1 MALRLANTERL
12 AERMRAEAAR
22 ESERRLEA
30 DLDATKGLVKLG
42 LLFARKGDLKPVLTA
57 VVDAAITICGAD
69 FGNVQLLDADS
80 AELRI
85 VAQRG
90 FPKWW
95 IEFWN
100 TTCEGRGGCGTAL
113 EQGRPVIVE
122 DVEQS
127 PIFAGTRALRMQLKA
142 GVRAVQSTPLL
153 SRSGKVLGMFSTHY
167 KTAHRPDERTLGL
180 LDLLARQASD
190 LIERA
195 QAEEKL
201 NQLNATLER
210 RVAERTEELARVN
223 QLLRCSEQALA
234 AFFSEA
240 PLGLLWVAPDGHIVR
255 ANQAQAALLG
265 CSFGE
270 LLCRNLAEF
279 CTDRETVFTMLR
291 ELAEGKSIQEHPL
304 RLLRRD
310 CSIRHVLVDANGAWR
325 DRMLT
330 HSRWFLRDVSQRV
343 ELEREI
349 LDIGERVR
357 RQIGHDLHDD
367 LCQQLT
373 SIEYLGRALERQLSA
388 NSQVCAER
396 ARELGSLTRQAIAY
410 TRELSHTMSPVELVT
425 DGLAAALKHLAARTK
440 RLFHIDCRFRGDSGV
455 LLDDSAVLT
464 NLYRIAQEAT
474 QNAIKHGK
482 ARRIQIGLTEKEGRI
497 FLRVRDDG
505 VGVPLKLRKKNG
517 FGLRIMDYRAS
528 ALGGSLT
535 VQKPKSGGTSLV
547 CSIPKALTIPIK
559 QQPRAGYVR

>member
-1 MALRLANTERL
+1 MSKCATDIEPLAP
-12 AERMRAEAAR
+12 RMRAGAARANEEPYRLLFELNPNPMFIFDESTLRFLVVNEAAVNLYGWSRAEFLDMTVKEVRPPEDAPTLTAKLALLRGSQAAFAGEWRHRKKDGTAFDVEVTISCLQFQGRDARLTMVKDITERKRAEQALR

-57 VVDAAITICGAD
+57 VVDAAIAICGAD

-80 AELRI
+80 GELRI

-100 TTCEGRGGCGTAL
+100 TTPKGHGGCGTAL
-113 EQGRPVIVE
+113 EQGRRVIVE

-142 GVRAVQSTPLL
+142 GVRAVQSTPLV

-167 KTAHRPDERTLGL
+167 RTAHRPDERTLGL

-210 RVAERTEELARVN
+210 RVAARTEELTRVN
-223 QLLRCSEQALA
+223 QLLRSSEQALA
-234 AFFSEA
+234 DFFSEA
-240 PLGLLWVAPDGHIVR
+240 PLGLLWLAPDGHIVR

-265 CSFGE
+265 CRFQE
-270 LLCRNLAEF
+270 LLGRNLAEF
-279 CTDRETVFTMLR
+279 CTDPEVASAMLR
-291 ELAEGKSIQEHPL
+291 ELARGKSIQEHPL
-304 RLLRRD
+304 RLLHRD
-310 CSIRHVLVDANGAWR
+310 CSIRHVLVDANGAWQ
-325 DRMLT
+325 DRKLT

-349 LDIGERVR
+349 LAIGEGVR

-373 SIEYLGRALERQLSA
+373 SIEYLGRALERQLGA

-396 ARELGSLTRQAIAY
+396 ARELGSLTR
-410 TRELSHTMSPVELVT
+410 
-425 DGLAAALKHLAARTK
+425 
-440 RLFHIDCRFRGDSGV
+440 
-455 LLDDSAVLT
+455 
-464 NLYRIAQEAT
+464 
-474 QNAIKHGK
+474 
-482 ARRIQIGLTEKEGRI
+482 
-497 FLRVRDDG
+497 
-505 VGVPLKLRKKNG
+505 
-517 FGLRIMDYRAS
+517 
-528 ALGGSLT
+528 
-535 VQKPKSGGTSLV
+535 
-547 CSIPKALTIPIK
+547 
-559 QQPRAGYVR
+559 